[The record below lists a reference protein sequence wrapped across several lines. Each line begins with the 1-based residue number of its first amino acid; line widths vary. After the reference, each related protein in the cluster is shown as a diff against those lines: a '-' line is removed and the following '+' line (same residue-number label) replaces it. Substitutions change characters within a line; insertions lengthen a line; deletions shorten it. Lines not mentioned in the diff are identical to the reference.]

1 MEEKKRG
8 RGIKAVLTVVLIAIC
23 LGIGFVVGNWQAK
36 PQQSNILSK
45 MQYIQQYINEY
56 YLNDVDVKQEE
67 EYIYKGMLAGLGDP
81 YSIYYTKEEYAKL
94 TESLDGNYT
103 GIGVRCEQ
111 DRETGEVIVV
121 DSFRKGSAYEVGI
134 RAGDRIVKVNG
145 ESILDQDL
153 TSIVSMIRGEEN
165 TTVELTVYQLEE
177 EKNKNFTVERRET
190 ENETVTYKL
199 LSDKIGYIEVTE
211 FDEVTAEQFK
221 EALNSLEEDGM
232 ESLIIDLRN
241 NGGGVLT
248 STCQML
254 DELLPRS
261 LLTYTE
267 DKNGK
272 RKEYWAEE
280 NNKFTKPLVILVN
293 GQSASASEL
302 FSGAVK
308 DYGIGTIVGTQTF
321 GKGIVQ
327 SLIPMPD
334 GSAVKLTVSKYYTP
348 NGVCIHETGI
358 EPDVKVELPKSVT
371 NPLNVKT
378 SQDTQLK
385 KAIEILKEKMQK

>member
-56 YLNDVDVKQEE
+56 YLNDVDAKQEE